1 MSWDNPPIPWQELER
16 LLSWGSNKDGHSA
29 EPDSASKDGAS
40 RDGAAS
46 KGAPSKDSAS
56 KDSVNRAGGGE
67 GDHDTAAERSARRRA
82 GSERRLRPV
91 TRLPVASSPAGGS
104 GAAGRPSGSKDPAW
118 AELHCHSSYS
128 FLDGASS
135 PADLIGEAAARGLTA
150 LAITDHDGMYGV
162 PQFAQA
168 AARLKES
175 SAPIETVFGAEL
187 SLDLPGEQGGV
198 PDPAGR
204 HLLVLAR
211 DPEGYRRLCWVISEA
226 QLAGKEK
233 GRPIYDEAAL
243 AAAHD
248 GHWVILTG
256 CRKGAVPAALAVGGP
271 GAAARGLGAGWRDL
285 EAGWAADGD
294 LGAGRPAHQNLRTGQ
309 LASWGLGAGH
319 PGIQDL
325 RTRPS
330 ADRDLAWG
338 AAAANARTAAA
349 GELRSLLEMFGR
361 QNVMVELTTHDQPAD
376 DERND
381 ALFELARAAGVGVI
395 ATGNVHYAAPR
406 HARLAQALA
415 AVRARRSLAGMDGW
429 LAASG
434 TAYIRSGAEMAWR
447 LRRYPGVIERTVAL
461 AADCAFDFQVIAP
474 KLPDFPVPGG
484 GSEAGLLR
492 TLVAQKAPKRYGP
505 PQAER
510 APGAYEQIARELE
523 VIENLGFPGY
533 FLIVHDIVKFCEDA
547 GILCQGRGSAANSA
561 VCYALGITS
570 VDPIRHGLLFE
581 RFLSAGRDGPPD
593 IDLDIEH
600 RRREDVIQYVY
611 RTYGRDKAAQV
622 ANVISYRPRMA
633 LRDAGRALGYLPEQQ
648 NAWSRQV
655 GPRGFGPG
663 QPVPADA
670 DVPEAVVELAA
681 QMQRLPRHLGIHSGG
696 MVICD
701 RPVGEVCPVEWARMP
716 GRTVLQWDKDDCA
729 YAGLVK
735 FDLLGLGMLSALR
748 DCFELVA
755 AHHGRRWDLHSIPQ
769 EDAGVYAMLQE
780 ADTVGVF
787 QVESRA
793 QMATLPRLRPQKFYD
808 LVIEVALIRPG
819 PIQGG
824 SVHPYMRRRHG
835 DEVADLPHE
844 TMRQAL
850 DKTLGVPLFQ
860 EQMMQIAIDCAGFSA
875 TEADKLRQ
883 AMSSKRAPERIEELR
898 ARLLDGMAAR
908 DIPPDVAE
916 DIYFKILAFSSYGF
930 PESHAISFAYL
941 VYASAW
947 LKCYYPAAFTAA
959 LLRNQ
964 PMGFYAPAS
973 LISDARRHGVQVRG
987 VDVNASDVLA
997 RLENPQNPT
1006 ISPQNANHPAE
1017 AGPEAGQV
1025 PDGEAAEAGPEAG
1038 QVPDREPAD
1047 AAPGTNQVP
1056 DGEPAEGKPVP
1067 GQPAIR
1073 LGLSDVRNLGADA
1086 AAAVVSG
1093 QPYRNLEDFARRTK
1107 LPAPALEALATAGA
1121 FGCFGVSRREA
1132 LWAAGAA
1139 ATIRAGQLPGT
1150 TPGLA
1155 APRLPAMTPAEETF
1169 ADLWATGTYGTH
1181 PVEHI
1186 RPLLTDRGVIGAEAL
1201 KTARPGAGVAV
1212 AGLVTHR
1219 QQPGTARGVV
1229 FLSLEDETGM
1239 ANVICPRQVWERHRK
1254 LAMEANALVVYGRV
1268 ERLDGAVSLLAT
1280 SLRRLRVVAAARS
1293 RDFRLPLAAPLRADG
1308 QPGRLPA
1315 RQPPPVQHPLDGPGQ
1330 GGQEHREHRQRD
1342 AHGDDHPVFGLARGQ
1357 RRRLHL
1363 TGAVQPHRYRAAR
1376 SGPGGRRD
1384 PAAALTSVQGP
1395 ARWGPDDPGVRA
1407 VIGHHRPGRG
1417 RQQDRGNPVPG
1428 QLSMRCGRSVRPD
1441 PDRHAVRQE
1450 RTQDQESGGH
1460 GGQQPRFD
1468 HV

>member
-1 MSWDNPPIPWQELER
+1 MGWDNPPVPWREFER
-16 LLSWGSNKDGHSA
+16 RLSWGGNKTG
-29 EPDSASKDGAS
+29 ETEE
-40 RDGAAS
+40 
-46 KGAPSKDSAS
+46 AP
-56 KDSVNRAGGGE
+56 
-67 GDHDTAAERSARRRA
+67 RS
-82 GSERRLRPV
+82 RPV
-91 TRLPVASSPAGGS
+91 TRLPVAP
-104 GAAGRPSGSKDPAW
+104 GRPAAISQDPAW

-135 PADLIGEAAARGLTA
+135 PTELVAEAVARGLTA

-168 AARLKES
+168 AGRLPQAS
-175 SAPIETVFGAEL
+175 GTRIDTVFGAEL
-187 SLDLPGEQGGV
+187 SLDLPGGQSGI
-198 PDPAGR
+198 PDPVGR

-211 DPEGYRRLCWVISEA
+211 DPEGYRRLCRVISEA

-233 GRPIYDEAAL
+233 GRPVYDEAAL

-248 GHWVILTG
+248 GHWVVLTG
-256 CRKGAVPAALAVGGP
+256 CRKGAVPAALAACGLRTDGSPP
-271 GAAARGLGAGWRDL
+271 GMPAAATSAIT
-285 EAGWAADGD
+285 AA
-294 LGAGRPAHQNLRTGQ
+294 T
-309 LASWGLGAGH
+309 
-319 PGIQDL
+319 
-325 RTRPS
+325 
-330 ADRDLAWG
+330 
-338 AAAANARTAAA
+338 AAAAA
-349 GELRSLLEMFGR
+349 ELRSLVAMFGSE
-361 QNVMVELTTHDQPAD
+361 NVMVELTNHDQPAD

-381 ALFELARAAGVGVI
+381 ALFELANSAGIGAI
-395 ATGNVHYAAPR
+395 ATGNVHHATPQD
-406 HARLAQALA
+406 ARLAQVLA
-415 AVRARRSLAGMDGW
+415 AIRARRSLAEMDGW

-434 TAYIRSGAEMAWR
+434 AAYIRSGAEMARR
-447 LRRYPGVIERTVAL
+447 LRRYPGVFERTIAL
-461 AADCAFDFQVIAP
+461 AADCAFDFHVIAP
-474 KLPDFPVPGG
+474 ALPDFPVPGRH
-484 GSEAGLLR
+484 SEASWLR
-492 TLVAQKAPKRYGP
+492 ELVARKAPERYGP
-505 PQAER
+505 PAAER
-510 APGAYEQIARELE
+510 EPGAYDQVARELN
-523 VIENLGFPGY
+523 VIEQLGFPGY
-533 FLIVHDIVKFCEDA
+533 FLIVHDIVRFCEES

-570 VDPIRHGLLFE
+570 VDPVRHGLLFE

-600 RRREDVIQYVY
+600 RRREEAIQYVY
-611 RTYGRDKAAQV
+611 NTYGRDKAAQV

-633 LRDAGRALGYLPEQQ
+633 LRDAGRALGYQPEQQ

-655 GPRGFGPG
+655 GPRRCGPG
-663 QPVPADA
+663 QPVPPDA
-670 DVPEAVVELAA
+670 EVPEAVVELAGR
-681 QMQRLPRHLGIHSGG
+681 MQRLPRHLGIHSGG

-755 AHHGRRWDLHSIPQ
+755 AYHGQRWSLHSIPQ
-769 EDAGVYAMLQE
+769 EDPGVYAMLQE

-793 QMATLPRLRPQKFYD
+793 QMATLPRLRPEKFYD

-835 DEVADLPHE
+835 DEVAELPHE
-844 TMRQAL
+844 SMRHAL
-850 DKTLGVPLFQ
+850 GKTLGVPLFQ
-860 EQMMQIAIDCAGFSA
+860 EQMMQIAIDCAGFSP

-908 DIPPDVAE
+908 DIPLAVAQ
-916 DIYFKILAFSSYGF
+916 DIYTKILAFSSYGF

-959 LLRNQ
+959 LLRCQ

-973 LISDARRHGVQVRG
+973 LISDVRRHGVQVRG

-997 RLENPQNPT
+997 TLENPQNRATSIPNDDR
-1006 ISPQNANHPAE
+1006 P
-1017 AGPEAGQV
+1017 AGP
-1025 PDGEAAEAGPEAG
+1025 
-1038 QVPDREPAD
+1038 AD
-1047 AAPGTNQVP
+1047 QADPPG
-1056 DGEPAEGKPVP
+1056 GGKPVA

-1073 LGLSDVRNLGADA
+1073 LGLSDVRNLGTDA
-1086 AAAVVSG
+1086 AATIPAG
-1093 QPYRNLEDFARRTK
+1093 RPYRNLEDFARRTR

-1121 FGCFGVSRREA
+1121 FGCFGVGRREA

-1150 TPGLA
+1150 TPGLI
-1155 APRLPAMTPAEETF
+1155 APPLPAMTAAEETF

-1186 RPLLTDRGVIGAEAL
+1186 RQLLTERGVIGTDAL
-1201 KTARPGAGVAV
+1201 KTARPGAAVAV

-1239 ANVICPRQVWERHRK
+1239 ANVICPPQVWERHRK
-1254 LAMEANALVVYGRV
+1254 LAMDASALVVYGRV
-1268 ERLDGAVSLLAT
+1268 ERLDGAVSLLAVR
-1280 SLRRLRVVAAARS
+1280 LRRLRVVAAARS
-1293 RDFRLPLAAPLRADG
+1293 RDFR
-1308 QPGRLPA
+1308 
-1315 RQPPPVQHPLDGPGQ
+1315 
-1330 GGQEHREHRQRD
+1330 
-1342 AHGDDHPVFGLARGQ
+1342 
-1357 RRRLHL
+1357 
-1363 TGAVQPHRYRAAR
+1363 
-1376 SGPGGRRD
+1376 
-1384 PAAALTSVQGP
+1384 
-1395 ARWGPDDPGVRA
+1395 
-1407 VIGHHRPGRG
+1407 
-1417 RQQDRGNPVPG
+1417 
-1428 QLSMRCGRSVRPD
+1428 
-1441 PDRHAVRQE
+1441 
-1450 RTQDQESGGH
+1450 
-1460 GGQQPRFD
+1460 
-1468 HV
+1468 